1 MNGMEGKQKRNRGS
15 KGERKAKGQRR
26 RYRAHGSHQNDPH
39 IGHGGGTGDDAA
51 EESGAR
57 MKYVERKK
65 QQF

>member
-1 MNGMEGKQKRNRGS
+1 MEWKENR
-15 KGERKAKGQRR
+15 KEIEEAKEKEKLRVREGGTE
-26 RYRAHGSHQNDPH
+26 AHGSHQSDPH
-39 IGHGGGTGDDAA
+39 IGHGGEAGDAAA